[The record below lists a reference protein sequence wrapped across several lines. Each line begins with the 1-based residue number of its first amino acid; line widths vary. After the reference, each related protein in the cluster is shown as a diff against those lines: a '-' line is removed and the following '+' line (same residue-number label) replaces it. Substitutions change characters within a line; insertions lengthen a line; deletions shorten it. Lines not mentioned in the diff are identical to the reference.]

1 MDCCLPFPNQCLRWS
16 AEQFSHDQFDLK
28 NPALQ
33 YQNVRVN
40 IFSQS
45 LPLQPSS
52 LFHVLTNAHR
62 HGNHGF
68 HTFAD
73 R

>member
-1 MDCCLPFPNQCLRWS
+1 MDCCLPFPNQFLRWS
-16 AEQFSHDQFDLK
+16 AAQFSHDQFDLK
-28 NPALQ
+28 NRGLQ

-45 LPLQPSS
+45 PPLQLASR
-52 LFHVLTNAHR
+52 FHALMNAHR

>member
-1 MDCCLPFPNQCLRWS
+1 MDYYLPFPNQFSRWFE
-16 AEQFSHDQFDLK
+16 AQFSHDRFDLK
-28 NPALQ
+28 NHGLQ

-40 IFSQS
+40 IFLQS
-45 LPLQPSS
+45 LPLPLAS
-52 LFHVLTNAHR
+52 LFHVLTNAHH